1 MNSRFGPLV
10 EPLGETAEPAEI
22 CARFLDLPYLIFLD
36 SAANQSSRGGRSGID
51 AAHGR
56 AQLQQYSFLAADPVS
71 LVRSKGRQTEIRR
84 RGERGWSPAA
94 GDALTAART
103 LLPPKPEAPI
113 AGLPPFQG
121 GLAGY
126 IGYDWGAVLER
137 LPHARY
143 DDLSIPDVMLGC
155 YDWVIAWDHRI
166 GTAWLISTGLPETG
180 PGREREARNR
190 MEMVRERLGG
200 RRSGAGPWSPGSV
213 TRGSEAPPTYPVPGV
228 EGGSSIGLRS
238 TFTHEGYLAA
248 VNRVREYIVAGDI
261 FQANISQRFEAAL
274 SGEPYQLYRRLRQ
287 HNPAPF
293 AAYLG
298 FGELAVLSASPERFL
313 LLENE
318 SRLVETRPI
327 KGTRPRGLGPMHDA
341 ALGRALAES
350 EKDRAENVMIVDL
363 LRNDLSR
370 VCRPGTVRVP
380 ELFAIEHH
388 PTVHHLVSTV
398 LGELEPELE
407 AADLLRA
414 TFPGGSITGA
424 PKIRAMEIIAELEPT
439 QRGVYC
445 GSIGYLSVTGAM
457 DTSIVIRT
465 YLALRGRVYFQAG
478 GGIVADSDAE
488 LEYRE
493 TLDKARG
500 LIETLVESSVVSH
513 QSSDR
518 RS

>member
-1 MNSRFGPLV
+1 MNARFGPLV

-36 SAANQSSRGGRSGID
+36 SAA
-51 AAHGR
+51 R
-56 AQLQQYSFLAADPVS
+56 ASAQYSFLTADPLS
-71 LVRSKGRQTEIRR
+71 LVRSKGMTTEIRH
-84 RGERGWSPAA
+84 RGDQAWVSVA
-94 GDALTAART
+94 GDALAAARA
-103 LLPPKPEAPI
+103 LLPPEPI
-113 AGLPPFQG
+113 SPMPGLPPFQG
-121 GLAGY
+121 GIAGY

-137 LPHARY
+137 LPKNRY
-143 DDLSIPDVMLGC
+143 DDLRIPDVILGL
-155 YDWVIAWDHRI
+155 YDWVLAWDHRI
-166 GTAWLISTGLPETG
+166 GTAWLVSTGMPDTG
-180 PGREREARNR
+180 EAGERRARAR
-190 MEMVRERLGG
+190 MDEIRGRLGG
-200 RRSGAGPWSPGSV
+200 RARSSPVSRSAAERRDEGPFPS
-213 TRGSEAPPTYPVPGV
+213 PPTYPVAGV
-228 EGGSSIGLRS
+228 DGADRIGLRS
-238 TFTHEGYLAA
+238 GFTHEGYLTA
-248 VNRVREYIVAGDI
+248 VNRVREYILAGDI
-261 FQANISQRFEAAL
+261 FQANISQRFQAEL
-274 SGEPYQLYRRLRQ
+274 RSEPFQLYQQLRRR
-287 HNPAPF
+287 NPAPF

-298 FGELAVLSASPERFL
+298 FGDLAVLSASPERFL
-313 LLENE
+313 FLDED

-398 LGELEPELE
+398 LGELESG
-407 AADLLRA
+407 ADAIDLLRA

-424 PKIRAMEIIAELEPT
+424 PKVRAMEIIAELEPT

-465 YLALRGRVYFQAG
+465 YLALREQVYFQAG
-478 GGIVADSDAE
+478 GGIVADSDPE

-500 LIETLVESSVVSH
+500 LIETLVES
-513 QSSDR
+513 R
-518 RS
+518 E